1 MRICLVVEFFPTHEG
16 ADTRGG
22 VETRAFYVAK
32 HLARRHE
39 VTVLTSRER
48 ETPPRQVISGVE
60 VVRCGREREYTQKWD
75 LGARASFVLAG
86 RTLAGKFNLVEG
98 QNFVSYPLAW
108 WLSRKMGVPAVA
120 TYHDVWLGEW
130 ARNVG
135 PGGVL
140 GELAERYILTRKW
153 SLIIANSHVTR
164 DKLIRAGVPGER
176 IEVIPT
182 GVDLKFFEGLK
193 VEKSRHPTI
202 CCISRLVEYKR
213 VQDLIRALKFVRE
226 EVPGVRCRIVGSGP
240 EEPNLRRLAESLGV
254 GSSVEFLGF
263 IPERRRVMEVL
274 ASSHVFC
281 LPSTVEGMGLVL
293 VESMAC
299 GVPFVASRLPAL
311 VETSG
316 GKGGVFFEPTNVR
329 QLAERLIALL
339 TDETERRRLAREGR
353 DRAKDF
359 DWEVLVRQI
368 ERAYVDRCG

>member
-32 HLARRHE
+32 YLARRHE

-48 ETPPRQVISGVE
+48 GTPPRQVISGVE
-60 VVRCGREREYTQKWD
+60 VVRCGREREYRQKWD
-75 LGARASFVLAG
+75 LGARASFLLAG
-86 RTLAGKFNLVEG
+86 RAFTEEFDLVEG
-98 QNFVSYPLAW
+98 QSFVSYPLAW

-120 TYHDVWLGEW
+120 TYHDVWRGEW
-130 ARNVG
+130 TRNVG

-140 GELAERYILTRKW
+140 GELAEWYILTRKW
-153 SLIIANSHVTR
+153 DLIIANSHVTR
-164 DKLIRAGVPGER
+164 SKLIRSGVPEER

-193 VEKSRHPTI
+193 VKKSPHPTV

-213 VQDLIRALKFVRE
+213 VQDLIRALKAVRE
-226 EVPGVRCRIVGSGP
+226 EIPDVRCRIVGTGP
-240 EEPNLRRLAESLGV
+240 EEPGLKRLAETLGLA
-254 GSSVEFLGF
+254 SSVEFLGF

-274 ASSHVFC
+274 ASSHLFC

-299 GVPFVASRLPAL
+299 GVPFVASKIPAL

-316 GKGGVFFEPTNVR
+316 GKGGVFFEPTNVQ
-329 QLAERLIALL
+329 QLAERLTTLL
-339 TDETERRRLAREGR
+339 TDEAERRRLAREGKE
-353 DRAKDF
+353 RAKDF
-359 DWEVLVRQI
+359 DWEVLVGQV
-368 ERAYVDRCG
+368 EKAYISRCG